1 MPSAW
6 KRGASP
12 RTDTLERMADYIGV
26 SVADLFA
33 EQHGDPSQ
41 TFGERLCELMDE
53 RSISAYKLSQDTG
66 ISQSGISQYRSGQIV
81 PGLDKAQIIA
91 NYFGVPV
98 DFLLSGKKARTSDAM
113 FKRNFIKI
121 CASKGVSP
129 SKVMA
134 DLGFSSSV
142 FSEWSDSTVPRNST
156 VRKIADYFGVSV
168 DFLLSADDEK
178 KPPAE
183 AEGEMPPYMVSVLK
197 AADSVPADKREDF
210 LRTVEAIARMY
221 EKRGQ

>member
-1 MPSAW
+1 M
-6 KRGASP
+6 
-12 RTDTLERMADYIGV
+12 
-26 SVADLFA
+26 
-33 EQHGDPSQ
+33 
-41 TFGERLCELMDE
+41 MDE

-66 ISQSGISQYRSGQIV
+66 IPQSGISQYRSGKIV

-98 DFLLSGKKARTSDAM
+98 DFLLAGKKATTSDAM
-113 FKRNFIKI
+113 FKSNFIKI

-129 SKVMA
+129 SKVMT

-142 FSEWSDSTVPRNST
+142 FSEWTDKTVPRNST

-168 DFLLSADDEK
+168 ADLLTDLDEK

-183 AEGEMPPYMVSVLK
+183 AEGEIPPYMVSVLK
-197 AADSVPADKREDF
+197 AADTVPADKREDF

>member
-33 EQHGDPSQ
+33 EQHGDQSQ

-53 RSISAYKLSQDTG
+53 RSISAYKLSHDTG

-98 DFLLSGKKARTSDAM
+98 DFLLSGKKAHTSDSM
-113 FKRNFIKI
+113 FKSNFIKI

-142 FSEWSDSTVPRNST
+142 FSEWRDSTVPRNST

-168 DFLLSADDEK
+168 DSLLSADNEK
-178 KPPAE
+178 KPPAK
-183 AEGEMPPYMVSVLK
+183 AEGEEPPYMVSVLK

-221 EKRGQ
+221 EQKGQ